1 MYLKEQISSD
11 IKIAMKS
18 ADSFRLGVLRLL
30 SSAFQN
36 EAIAKRTRKE
46 EGDLTEEEVIAV
58 LKREAKKR
66 KESIDIYSQAKRGDL
81 LENEERELKIIQE
94 YLPQEAT
101 REEVELAIV
110 KIIESGVSDFPT
122 IMKTLIADFKGSLDA
137 KQASQII
144 RQKLE

>member
-1 MYLKEQISSD
+1 MSLKEQISSD
-11 IKIAMKS
+11 IKTSMKS

-101 REEVELAIV
+101 YEEVELAIV

-144 RQKLE
+144 KQKLE